1 MQHESIVSTRP
12 DREITKKIITPGDYS
27 IVPYEESRCK
37 ILLSN
42 VHTSNEDL
50 EIDVE
55 SRILSKNFDGV
66 FIIGEADTFID
77 KDFELILQQM
87 CCGETCIA
95 RIVYKNQNFEVVK
108 EISCEIEL
116 KEVTEEQLVSDWSWA
131 RLLEAATHHKEQ
143 GVALIQEKRVID
155 AFRRF
160 SKAFKFLVAIEPV
173 NPEEITDESLNE
185 IKDLKVCYFYSLIQ
199 LIILI
204 FQLHLF
210 KFQVKLYNN
219 LAHCQL
225 QFCEYQAA
233 LDLCNRAIIL
243 DNDNVKALYRRCTAY
258 HCLQM
263 YDEAW
268 KDIQKVVVLNPN
280 DKTARNKAGEIK
292 GILDKINAEYANVI
306 KKMFI

>member
-1 MQHESIVSTRP
+1 MQQESIVSTRP

-55 SRILSKNFDGV
+55 SRILNKNFDGV

-185 IKDLKVCYFYSLIQ
+185 IKDLKV
-199 LIILI
+199 
-204 FQLHLF
+204 
-210 KFQVKLYNN
+210 KLYNN

>member
-1 MQHESIVSTRP
+1 MLQESIVSTRP

-37 ILLSN
+37 IELSN
-42 VHTSNEDL
+42 VRHTNEDVN
-50 EIDVE
+50 IDVE

-66 FIIGEADTFID
+66 VIIGEADSFID

-87 CCGETCIA
+87 CCGETCFA
-95 RIVYKNQNFEVVK
+95 RIVYKNQKCEIVK

-131 RLLEAATHHKEQ
+131 RLLEAAAHHKER
-143 GVALIQEKRVID
+143 GVALIQEKRVVD

-173 NPEEITDESLNE
+173 NPEEINDESLHE
-185 IKDLKVCYFYSLIQ
+185 IKDLK
-199 LIILI
+199 
-204 FQLHLF
+204 
-210 KFQVKLYNN
+210 VKLYNN

-225 QFCEYQAA
+225 QFCEYEAA
-233 LDLCNRAIIL
+233 LELCNRAISL

-258 HCLQM
+258 HCLKM
-263 YDEAW
+263 YEDAW
-268 KDIQKVVVLNPN
+268 KDIQRVIILNPN
-280 DKTARNKAGEIK
+280 DKAARTKAGELK
-292 GILDKINAEYANVI
+292 GIVEKINAEYANVI